1 MKNWTDKKS
10 DILAIPLPEHKSG
23 KYGLIPHSVFI
34 NEIEEHLDKKGY
46 KISEEKY
53 LTDKKGQ
60 ILVGNLRLES
70 VGDMEISPAIT
81 FTNSYNKMRKASVRV
96 TGVVLICRNGMMGST
111 EHGSYSRKHIGEK
124 ALPDFRKHLELA
136 INGLDEEFARLLKN
150 KQEMKEIELHKKIV
164 SQLVGDMI
172 LNEELINS
180 TQISILKKE
189 IKFSEHFK
197 GNSLWDFYNHT
208 TEAFKST
215 HPSFYDKQHV
225 KFHSYITDKFDLSG
239 SRGLYGEAIEFTEPI
254 TELVEEVV
262 DDLPY

>member
-1 MKNWTDKKS
+1 MQNWHDKKEE
-10 DILAIPLPEHKSG
+10 LAIIPLPEHG
-23 KYGLIPHSVFI
+23 KRYGCIPHTVFLD
-34 NEIEEHLDKKGY
+34 EIQEHLDKKGY
-46 KISEEKY
+46 KVAEERY
-53 LTDKKGQ
+53 LTASGGQ
-60 ILVGNLRLES
+60 ILTGNLRIQNESDLEMMPS
-70 VGDMEISPAIT
+70 INFV
-81 FTNSYNKMRKASVRV
+81 NSYNRSRKASIRV
-96 TGVVLICRNGMMGST
+96 TGMVLVCKNGMMSASKDG
-111 EHGSYSRKHIGEK
+111 HYSRKHIGEK

-254 TELVEEVV
+254 PELVEEVV